1 MRYCEFLRHFQ
12 NSYSIAKQCLCIYEY
27 VSKSNKCVYLN
38 KVIFK
43 IALVWYE
50 DTFNIVYYHLRHI
63 SAGFCILGI

>member
-1 MRYCEFLRHFQ
+1 MTYCGFLRHFQ
-12 NSYSIAKQCLCIYEY
+12 NSYSIAKQCLGIYQC

-50 DTFNIVYYHLRHI
+50 ETF
-63 SAGFCILGI
+63 ILCTII